1 MLKNELSTTQDRNKT
16 QTDELNRLQEQ
27 IVVLKVDQAS
37 LQEKCRLAL
46 EEVKSLPLLMTLYL
60 SV

>member
-46 EEVKSLPLLMTLYL
+46 EEVKSLPLLMMLYL